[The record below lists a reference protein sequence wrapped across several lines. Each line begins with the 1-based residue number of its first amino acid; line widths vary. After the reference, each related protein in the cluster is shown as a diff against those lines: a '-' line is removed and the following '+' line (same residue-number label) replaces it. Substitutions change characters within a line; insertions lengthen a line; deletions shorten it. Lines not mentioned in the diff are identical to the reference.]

1 MLLLKKMKT
10 HCDWQ
15 DLQKYFNP
23 IVNTFLSSEMFQP
36 NCEYSYF
43 RKWEHTLWMLLQHE
57 DPLLSSGS
65 SEIFQPNCEY
75 SYFRKWEHA
84 LWMLLLKKMKTHCDL
99 QKYFNPIVNIF
110 WIFRIAV
117 ILIEITCSSKS
128 VTTIMTMTTTVE
140 NHGVRRLRSCRAA

>member
-1 MLLLKKMKT
+1 MNIATYFRKWEHTLWMLLPKKMKT

-23 IVNTFLSSEMFQP
+23 IVNKFISSEMFQP
-36 NCEYSYF
+36 NCEYSYC

-75 SYFRKWEHA
+75 SYFRKWEYT
-84 LWMLLLKKMKTHCDL
+84 LWMLLLKKMKTNCDL

-110 WIFRIAV
+110 WNFRI
-117 ILIEITCSSKS
+117 
-128 VTTIMTMTTTVE
+128 
-140 NHGVRRLRSCRAA
+140 GSCNFDRNYL